1 MKKSFAIIGL
11 GRFGLSLLEELVK
24 YTDNIIVIDKNKE
37 AVQKAS
43 KFVNQCFIMESTN
56 EKALKE
62 KGISNVQHALVCFGN
77 DLEATIL
84 TLVSLKNI
92 GVTNITVRCDQEA
105 YKPILEK
112 LGATDIVS
120 PQKLA
125 GNSLANSIYMNVDE
139 FYSLAGDYCM
149 VRLNTPSDFHEVNM
163 IDLNAR
169 NKYGVNIMLI
179 ERGKKEFAPKAT
191 DSIKENDNLFVVGKQ
206 KDIEKFAKILNLKS

>member
-11 GRFGLSLLEELVK
+11 GRFGQSLLEELVQF
-24 YTDNIIVIDKNKE
+24 TDNIIVIDKYQDT
-37 AVQKAS
+37 VQEAS
-43 KFVNQCFIMESTN
+43 KFVNQCFIMDSTN
-56 EKALKE
+56 EKSLLE
-62 KGISNVQHALVCFGN
+62 KGVGNVDHAIICIGS

-92 GVTNITVRCDQEA
+92 GVKKITVRCDQDA

-125 GNSLANSIYMNVDE
+125 GNSLANSLFMNVDE
-139 FYSLAGDYCM
+139 YYKLSGDYCM
-149 VRLNTPSDFHEVNM
+149 VRLVTPGDFKEITM

-169 NKYGVNIMLI
+169 NNFGVNILLI
-179 ERGKKEFAPKAT
+179 KHGEKEFAPKGT
-191 DSIKENDNLFVVGKQ
+191 DKIKGKDSLYVVGRNN
-206 KDIEKFAKILNLKS
+206 DIVRFTRALNLK

>member
-11 GRFGLSLLEELVK
+11 GRFGLSLLEELVQF
-24 YTDNIIVIDKNKE
+24 TDNIIVIDKSKE
-37 AVQKAS
+37 AVEKAA

-62 KGISNVQHALVCFGN
+62 KGVANVQHAMICFGD

-92 GVTNITVRCDQEA
+92 GVKNITVRCDQEA

-112 LGATDIVS
+112 LGANDIVS

-125 GNSLANSIYMNVDE
+125 GNSLANSIYMNVE
-139 FYSLAGDYCM
+139 EYYKLAGDHCM
-149 VRLNTPSDFHEVNM
+149 VRLSVPSDFEEISMVS
-163 IDLNAR
+163 LNSR
-169 NKYGVNIMLI
+169 NKYNVNIMLI
-179 ERGKKEFAPKAT
+179 KRDKKEFAPKAKDT
-191 DSIKENDNLFVVGKQ
+191 IKSNDSLFVVGKQ
-206 KDIEKFAKILNLKS
+206 KDIEKFAKALDLK